1 MLIEKNYGK
10 LQKNYVK
17 KGINAGLIKKIKDLY
32 KETDVTIKI
41 KEGLTRRFTV
51 KKGIR
56 QGCMIS
62 SVLFNLYIAD
72 IKIIKK

>member
-1 MLIEKNYGK
+1 MIDREKLWKIIENLCKKKNK
-10 LQKNYVK
+10 R
-17 KGINAGLIKKIKDLY
+17 LIKKIKDLY
-32 KETDVTIKI
+32 EETNVTIKI

-62 SVLFNLYIAD
+62 PVLFNVYIAD
-72 IKIIKK
+72 IEIIKK

>member
-32 KETDVTIKI
+32 EETDVTIKI

-51 KKGIR
+51 KKGIK